1 MHIQSN
7 VHTIHSAHIVHNAH
21 TDQIQSV
28 KTTFKRYTIFIVF
41 YCGKYIIYKLFF
53 LQTLDH
59 LPLTNPENF
68 GTPVILESKK
78 QRKRRKVDGP
88 DR

>member
-7 VHTIHSAHIVHNAH
+7 VHTIHNAH

-28 KTTFKRYTIFIVF
+28 KTTFKRYTILIVF
-41 YCGKYIIYKLFF
+41 YCGNYIIYKLLF